1 MRGLSLTRR
10 RNENIVLH
18 IAGKENQD
26 DMVLGVI
33 AVTHI
38 SSDRVRLRLACRPSI
53 SISRVDSHI
62 DLESQ
67 EDSDE

>member
-1 MRGLSLTRR
+1 
-10 RNENIVLH
+10 
-18 IAGKENQD
+18 
-26 DMVLGVI
+26 MVLGVI
-33 AVTHI
+33 TVTHI

-53 SISRVDSHI
+53 SISRVDGHI